1 MCRKKQNN
9 QAAEDLMNKKTFAY
23 VGTWTVQ
30 TSENGGEIGIYEY
43 HEIDGSLTYRKNVRP
58 DITAGMMCVDQE
70 RGILY
75 AVDERT
81 DSEEFF
87 YEGGGGRVL
96 AFSIN
101 PETGDLTEFGEEQ
114 PTFGL
119 LPAYLSQDGS
129 RKWLI
134 ACNHSNRKTVTKHV
148 RGEDGTYHVITEYS
162 DVTAVLYPLDQKG
175 RIGKAVQI
183 IEFPVDWSHRPPKT
197 ACLHCVKF
205 APDGRHFVLTDM
217 KQDLVL
223 TYELDQEN
231 GRMIECDR
239 KTWRD
244 GNYPHYA
251 AFHPNYPVFYLNNEH
266 AHLLDVVHVDENWK
280 MEIVQTIDVTPDID
294 FNMTEKKVMQTDVGV
309 SADGKYVYDLYRG
322 ANSIWVFEV
331 NEADGTLKKKQEF
344 KFGKEG
350 NPRGFA
356 FSPDGKFILVAN
368 NAAHQVITLRILPDG
383 RLEETGKA
391 DGNLRFP
398 GNISFYRGGAYEN
411 ESK

>member
-1 MCRKKQNN
+1 M
-9 QAAEDLMNKKTFAY
+9 EKKTFAY

-30 TSENGGEIGIYEY
+30 ASENGGGIGVYEY
-43 HEIDGSLTYRKNVRP
+43 HEADGGLTHRKTVRP
-58 DITAGMMCVDQE
+58 DITAGMMCVDQK

-96 AFSIN
+96 AFFID
-101 PETGDLTEFGEEQ
+101 PETGDLLELGDEQ

-119 LPAYLSQDGS
+119 LPAYLAQDGS
-129 RKWLI
+129 RNWLI
-134 ACNHSNRKTVTKHV
+134 ACNHSNRKTITKHV

-162 DVTAVLYPLDQKG
+162 DVTAVLYPLNPEGK
-175 RIGKAVQI
+175 IGKAVQI
-183 IEFPVDWSHRPPKT
+183 IDFPVDRSYRPPKT

-205 APDGRHFVLTDM
+205 APDGKHFVLTDM

-251 AFHPNYPVFYLNNEH
+251 AFHPECSVFYLNNEH
-266 AHLLDVVHVDENWK
+266 AHLLDVVRVDENWK
-280 MEIVQTIDVTPDID
+280 MEIIQTIDVTPDLD
-294 FNMTEKKVMQTDVGV
+294 FDMTGKKVMQTDVGV
-309 SADGKYVYDLYRG
+309 SPDGKYVYDLYRG

-368 NAAHQVITLRILPDG
+368 NAAHQVITLKVLPDG
-383 RLEETGKA
+383 HLEETGKV

-398 GNISFYRGGAYEN
+398 GNISFYTGNDTGNR
-411 ESK
+411 